1 VKKGNFHL
9 YSLAWVGIR
18 DPDILHQIL
27 HSASVPPNGDNRGRY
42 ANPQVDRLLE
52 RGRVAMEPAERKRI
66 YGAAQRLIA
75 LDLPYVPLWW
85 QKNVIAKSTNVQ
97 GFIPYP
103 DGDLISLKKVSLR

>member
-1 VKKGNFHL
+1 
-9 YSLAWVGIR
+9 
-18 DPDILHQIL
+18 
-27 HSASVPPNGDNRGRY
+27 
-42 ANPQVDRLLE
+42 LLE

-85 QKNVIAKSTNVQ
+85 QKYVIAKSTNVQ